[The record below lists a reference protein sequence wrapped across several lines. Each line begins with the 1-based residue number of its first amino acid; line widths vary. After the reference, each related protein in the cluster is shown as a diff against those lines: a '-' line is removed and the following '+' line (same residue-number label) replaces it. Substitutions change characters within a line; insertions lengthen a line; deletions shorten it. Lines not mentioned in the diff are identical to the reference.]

1 MDINWHKEFAD
12 GWRQRTEQ
20 GRLPHAVMLVG
31 PHGTGKRAAAA
42 WMALARLRPGQAGHL
57 PSYPWEIPEHPDI
70 RWISLLED
78 KHTIGIDQVRELVN
92 DLTLTSYEGGGK
104 VAVIEPANLM
114 TDNAANSLLKTL
126 EEPPG
131 DALIILV
138 VDKVARLPATIF
150 SRCQRIDFA
159 PPAEAEALAWLDRLK
174 PGAPWADALR
184 SAGGSPIAAIETL
197 AVQDVA
203 QGLGRALND
212 IGRGRGSAIAVAAE
226 WARLDPLFVL
236 NWLAQQV
243 KMGII
248 SKAAGRDRA
257 PGLVIDESVLQRM
270 DSRNLFCYL
279 DIINRLRGQP
289 GGSWKPQLVF
299 EELLIDWSEGLADC
313 TGEPGTEGMQWIRT
327 RRAASGRANR

>member
-1 MDINWHKEFAD
+1 MELFWHKAFAET
-12 GWRQRTEQ
+12 WQQRAEQ

-31 PHGTGKRAAAA
+31 PPGTGKRAAAA
-42 WMALARLRPGQAGHL
+42 WMALARLRPGQAGAL
-57 PSYPWEIPEHPDI
+57 PTYPWTVAEHPDL
-70 RWISLLED
+70 RWISPPED

-92 DLTLTSYEGGGK
+92 DLSLTSYEGGGK

-159 PPAEAEALAWLDRLK
+159 PPNEAEALAWLNRLQ
-174 PGAPWADALR
+174 PGAQWADALR
-184 SAGGSPIAAIETL
+184 SAGGSPIGAIRALE
-197 AVQDVA
+197 VQDLA
-203 QGLGRALND
+203 QSLGRGLNE

-226 WARLDPLFVL
+226 WAKLEPAFVL
-236 NWLAQQV
+236 NWLSQQV
-243 KMGII
+243 KMAVIA
-248 SKAAGRDRA
+248 KAAGRDRA
-257 PGLVIDESVLQRM
+257 PGLVIEESVLQRM

-279 DIINRLRGQP
+279 DIINRLRGQS
-289 GGSWKPQLVF
+289 GGSWNPQLVF
-299 EELLIDWSEGLADC
+299 EGLLIDWSEGLADC
-313 TGEPGTEGMQWIRT
+313 TSAPSTEGMQWIR
-327 RRAASGRANR
+327 SGRAARRRAHR